1 MNNTQEPK
9 LTFKRYE
16 FKYHLNREM
25 VDRMVLDL
33 LKNNMVWDPFVE
45 NKEENDYTVTSLY
58 FDSPSYKC
66 YHEKINGLKDRYK
79 LRLRIYDDF
88 LKDGQGVFLE
98 IKRKTDM
105 VILKDRVV
113 LAHEKYKKMFEEGEL
128 NFSSLIF
135 SKRDQEILEEFFYK
149 KFHFNMSPVVF
160 VKYKRK
166 PLVGA
171 FNDRFRITFD
181 SEIKSAGG
189 KEWLEKRDDLLE
201 VALGLVVM
209 EVKFDNTLPKWFLK
223 VIHKY
228 ELDRRPFSKY
238 CSAMETCLKKFQ
250 L

>member
-1 MNNTQEPK
+1 MSNIQEPK

-16 FKYHLNREM
+16 FKYHLNRF
-25 VDRMVLDL
+25 DANRLAFDL

-45 NKEENDYTVTSLY
+45 NKEEKDYTVASLY
-58 FDSPSYKC
+58 FDSPAYKC
-66 YHEKINGLKDRYK
+66 YHEKISGLKNRYK

-88 LKDGQGVFLE
+88 LKDGQAVFLE

-113 LAHEKYKKMFEEGEL
+113 LTFEKFNKIFKEGGL
-128 NFSSLIF
+128 DFSSLIF
-135 SKRDQEILEEFFYK
+135 SKRDQEVLEEFFYK
-149 KFHFNMSPVVF
+149 KLAFSMSPAVF

-181 SEIKSAGG
+181 SEIKSAEGIG
-189 KEWLEKRDDLLE
+189 WLGKRDNLLE
-201 VALGLVVM
+201 VARGLTIM
-209 EVKFDNTLPKWFLK
+209 EVKFDNTLPRWFLK
-223 VIHKY
+223 IIQKY

-238 CSAMETCLKKFQ
+238 CSAVETCFKKFM

>member
-1 MNNTQEPK
+1 MNNAQEPK

-16 FKYHLNREM
+16 FKYHLSRFDA
-25 VDRMVLDL
+25 DRLVSSL

-45 NKEENDYTVTSLY
+45 NKEEKDYTVTSLY
-58 FDSPSYKC
+58 FDSPDYKC
-66 YHEKINGLKDRYK
+66 YHEKISGLKNRYK
-79 LRLRIYDDF
+79 LRLRIYDDY
-88 LKDGQGVFLE
+88 LKDEQNVFLE

-105 VILKDRVV
+105 VILKDRVI
-113 LAHEKYKKMFEEGEL
+113 LSHEKYKKIFEEGEL

-135 SKRDQEILEEFFYK
+135 SKRDQEVLEEFFYK
-149 KFHFNMSPVVF
+149 KSVFNMLPAVF

-166 PLVGA
+166 PLIGA

-181 SEIKSAGG
+181 SEIKSSGG
-189 KEWLEKRDDLLE
+189 QGWLEKRDDLIE
-201 VALGLVVM
+201 ISPGLVVM

-223 VIHKY
+223 IIRKY

-238 CSAMETCLKKFQ
+238 CSAVETCFKKFQ